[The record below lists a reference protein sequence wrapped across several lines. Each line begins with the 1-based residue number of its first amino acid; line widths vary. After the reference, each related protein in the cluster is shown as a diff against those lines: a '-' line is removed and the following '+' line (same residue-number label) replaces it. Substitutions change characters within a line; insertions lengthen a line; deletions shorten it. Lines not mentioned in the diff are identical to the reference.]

1 LRRCGEG
8 FWAAALGLKSFSI
21 FLTFFSGVA
30 RVWHGIRFVSL
41 KCETVV
47 IESNKSGKLIGRMVR
62 LGLLAGIIYFGF
74 VFPDSLSDHEKMLH
88 FSAHVGMSFFVASCI
103 YVLCNIMLR
112 ISKAG
117 SMIILIATTLI
128 IGAIYKYLEIAG
140 EGLLHAYSFNDLM
153 KVTGVYTSMSQ
164 NTAGIL
170 AAILLIEYVLSYF
183 RIVIQNRINPGS
195 HKRNPGANSK

>member
-1 LRRCGEG
+1 MG
-8 FWAAALGLKSFSI
+8 FVLYPKKWD
-21 FLTFFSGVA
+21 
-30 RVWHGIRFVSL
+30 
-41 KCETVV
+41 TVV
-47 IESNKSGKLIGRMVR
+47 NEINKSGKGIGRLVR

-74 VFPDSLSDHEKMLH
+74 IYPDSLSDHEKMLH

-153 KVTGVYTSMSQ
+153 KATGVYTSMSQ

-170 AAILLIEYVLSYF
+170 AAILLIEYLLSYF
-183 RIVIQNRINPGS
+183 RVVIQNRMNPG
-195 HKRNPGANSK
+195 KQ

>member
-1 LRRCGEG
+1 
-8 FWAAALGLKSFSI
+8 
-21 FLTFFSGVA
+21 
-30 RVWHGIRFVSL
+30 
-41 KCETVV
+41 
-47 IESNKSGKLIGRMVR
+47 MVR

-74 VFPDSLSDHEKMLH
+74 IYPDSLSDHEKMLH

-112 ISKAG
+112 ISKTG
-117 SMIILIATTLI
+117 SMAILIATTLI

-153 KVTGVYTSMSQ
+153 KITGVYTSMSQ

-170 AAILLIEYVLSYF
+170 AAILLIEYLLSYF
-183 RIVIQNRINPGS
+183 RVVIQNRMNPG
-195 HKRNPGANSK
+195 KQ

>member
-1 LRRCGEG
+1 L
-8 FWAAALGLKSFSI
+8 
-21 FLTFFSGVA
+21 LTFFSKTG
-30 RVWHGIRFVSL
+30 RFWHGIRLVSPN
-41 KCETVV
+41 CDAV
-47 IESNKSGKLIGRMVR
+47 INEINKSGKVLGQLVR

-74 VFPDSLSDHEKMLH
+74 VFPDSLSDHEKLLH
-88 FSAHVGMSFFVASCI
+88 FSAHVGMSFFVASCV
-103 YVLCNIMLR
+103 YVLCNMMLR

-170 AAILLIEYVLSYF
+170 AAILLIEYVLSYIRF
-183 RIVIQNRINPGS
+183 VLQ
-195 HKRNPGANSK
+195 KRVSQARPERDLLQSSRMSGRKD